1 MCHDENARPPI
12 PAAQNGSVKGE
23 DLVLQAA
30 DGKRFAAYIA
40 RAQQPTRA
48 QVLIYPDVRGVHQF
62 YKELALR
69 FAENGITALTI
80 DYFGRTAG
88 LKVHDLSGYEA
99 HLQQMQQETFF
110 ADVTAGLNYLRAGE
124 RAQQATFVVGFCLGG
139 ALSFYTATRPTFD
152 LAGVVGFYAGVGL
165 SIGDETFLE
174 ASKRISVPLL
184 GLFGGADSF
193 VPTEQ
198 VKVLD
203 HNLSQRHIEHE
214 IVVYPGTPHSFFD
227 HSAEQFAEASH
238 DAWQRVLSFITA
250 HTK

>member
-1 MCHDENARPPI
+1 MCHDENAHPPI
-12 PAAQNGSVKGE
+12 PAAQSGSVTGQ

-30 DGKRFAAYIA
+30 DGKRFAAYFA
-40 RAQQPTRA
+40 RAQQPDGA

-69 FAENGITALTI
+69 FAENGITALAI

-88 LKVHDLSGYEA
+88 LEPRDLSGHEV
-99 HLQQMQQETFF
+99 HLQQLRPATFF
-110 ADVTAGLNYLRAGE
+110 ADVTAGLNYLRTGE

-139 ALSFYTATRPTFD
+139 ALSFYTATEPAFD

-165 SIGDETFLE
+165 NIGNETFLE

-193 VPTEQ
+193 VPNEQ
-198 VKVLD
+198 VEVLD
-203 HNLSQRHIEHE
+203 HNLNQNHIEHE
-214 IVVYPGTPHSFFD
+214 IVVYPGAPHSFFD
-227 HSAEQFAEASH
+227 HSAEQFAEASS
-238 DAWQRVLSFITA
+238 DAWQRVLSFIAA